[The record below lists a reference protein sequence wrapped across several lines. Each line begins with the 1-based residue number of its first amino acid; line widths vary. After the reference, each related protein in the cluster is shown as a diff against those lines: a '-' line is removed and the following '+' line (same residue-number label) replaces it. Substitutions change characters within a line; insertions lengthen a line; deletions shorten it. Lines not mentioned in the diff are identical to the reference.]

1 MEYPLNE
8 WGRES
13 NKCLGEMIQLQSPFS
28 PYFPFPAL
36 PLCPQ
41 HPLTS
46 ERVPRKRTGL
56 GITKSPGPRWLLTR
70 HSTKSSEFPVQID
83 ILNPQPQYKRKTNLP
98 DFLFWH
104 LFSTPS
110 HNVLCIYSLLLV
122 WEWNK
127 GSWGFRFLLL
137 CPAGK
142 LLSSSSF
149 SNRFSPRTKLP
160 CKFKGTLSSPR
171 SAS

>member
-1 MEYPLNE
+1 MFGGNDTTTKPVLTLIRIPRFAPWVPNIPWLQRESP
-8 WGRES
+8 GRE
-13 NKCLGEMIQLQSPFS
+13 L
-28 PYFPFPAL
+28 AL
-36 PLCPQ
+36 VSRSHQ
-41 HPLTS
+41 
-46 ERVPRKRTGL
+46 VPW
-56 GITKSPGPRWLLTR
+56 WLLTR
-70 HSTKSSEFPVQID
+70 HSTESSEFPVQVD
-83 ILNPQPQYKRKTNLP
+83 ILNPQPQYKRKMNFP
-98 DFLFWH
+98 NFLFWH
-104 LFSTPS
+104 LFSAPS

-127 GSWGFRFLLL
+127 GSRGFRFLLL